1 MKKLLATIVS
11 VFLAALFAVSMT
23 ACNGGSVVK
32 IIEID
37 LTEEE
42 YAFILPKGS
51 ELTDTING
59 YIADLKS
66 EEGLNG
72 VTIDDCEKVN
82 KAIDPVIDELNPTN
96 DEPYTLVVSSPG
108 LDRQLKTDR
117 DLKRTIGKE
126 VTLTLFSKID
136 GKKSFEGELLGF
148 DEKTVTIRTGDGEKN
163 FDRDKI
169 AGLKLVIKF

>member
-1 MKKLLATIVS
+1 MAKVSDISEAKVRPLIEEMGYELLEVEYKKEFDGMSLIFTI
-11 VFLAALFAVSMT
+11 
-23 ACNGGSVVK
+23 
-32 IIEID
+32 D
-37 LTEEE
+37 
-42 YAFILPKGS
+42 S
-51 ELTDTING
+51 E
-59 YIADLKS
+59 
-66 EEGLNG
+66 NG

-96 DEPYTLVVSSPG
+96 DESYTLVVSSPG

>member
-1 MKKLLATIVS
+1 MAKVSDISEAKVRPLIEEMGYELLEVEYKKEFDGMSLIFTI
-11 VFLAALFAVSMT
+11 
-23 ACNGGSVVK
+23 
-32 IIEID
+32 D
-37 LTEEE
+37 
-42 YAFILPKGS
+42 S
-51 ELTDTING
+51 E
-59 YIADLKS
+59 
-66 EEGLNG
+66 NG

-136 GKKSFEGELLGF
+136 GKKSFEGELLSF
-148 DEKTVTIRTGDGEKN
+148 DEKTVTIRTGNGEKN

>member
-1 MKKLLATIVS
+1 MAKVSDISETKVRPLIEEMGYELLEVEYKKEFDGMSLIFTI
-11 VFLAALFAVSMT
+11 
-23 ACNGGSVVK
+23 
-32 IIEID
+32 D
-37 LTEEE
+37 
-42 YAFILPKGS
+42 S
-51 ELTDTING
+51 E
-59 YIADLKS
+59 
-66 EEGLNG
+66 NG

>member
-1 MKKLLATIVS
+1 MAKVSDISEAKVRPLIEEMGYELLEVEYKKEFGGMSLIFTI
-11 VFLAALFAVSMT
+11 
-23 ACNGGSVVK
+23 
-32 IIEID
+32 D
-37 LTEEE
+37 
-42 YAFILPKGS
+42 S
-51 ELTDTING
+51 E
-59 YIADLKS
+59 
-66 EEGLNG
+66 NG

>member
-1 MKKLLATIVS
+1 MAKVSDISEAKVRPLIEEMGYELLEVEYKKEFDGMSLIFTI
-11 VFLAALFAVSMT
+11 
-23 ACNGGSVVK
+23 
-32 IIEID
+32 D
-37 LTEEE
+37 
-42 YAFILPKGS
+42 S
-51 ELTDTING
+51 E
-59 YIADLKS
+59 
-66 EEGLNG
+66 NG

-136 GKKSFEGELLGF
+136 GKKSFEGELLSF
-148 DEKTVTIRTGDGEKN
+148 DEKTVTIRTGDGEKV

>member
-1 MKKLLATIVS
+1 MAKVSDISEAKVRPLIEEMGYELLEVEYKKEFDGMSLIFTI
-11 VFLAALFAVSMT
+11 
-23 ACNGGSVVK
+23 
-32 IIEID
+32 D
-37 LTEEE
+37 
-42 YAFILPKGS
+42 S
-51 ELTDTING
+51 E
-59 YIADLKS
+59 
-66 EEGLNG
+66 NG

-148 DEKTVTIRTGDGEKN
+148 DEKTVTIRTGDGEKV